1 MDDTRC
7 ESHVPD
13 WFLPIIYLKKIP
25 HEFPKEKLKRVGTI
39 QSSGMQSDGI
49 VCMILFCSI
58 LIAGCIQLPGIH
70 IISDTPDPIIGQWVG
85 GEPPETDM
93 HVIFYENQSFVS
105 VNFFIRRGVETDFGT
120 WTRIDRGRYTSRT
133 RSGEITN
140 WTYDAFEDSVYVS
153 TLPQR
158 KYYRYKG

>member
-1 MDDTRC
+1 
-7 ESHVPD
+7 
-13 WFLPIIYLKKIP
+13 
-25 HEFPKEKLKRVGTI
+25 
-39 QSSGMQSDGI
+39 MQSNGI
-49 VCMILFCSI
+49 VCIILFCSI
-58 LIAGCIQLPGIH
+58 LIAGCTQLPGIH

-105 VNFFIRRGVETDFGT
+105 VSFFIRRGVETDAGT

-140 WTYDAFEDSVYVS
+140 WTYDSFEDSVYVS